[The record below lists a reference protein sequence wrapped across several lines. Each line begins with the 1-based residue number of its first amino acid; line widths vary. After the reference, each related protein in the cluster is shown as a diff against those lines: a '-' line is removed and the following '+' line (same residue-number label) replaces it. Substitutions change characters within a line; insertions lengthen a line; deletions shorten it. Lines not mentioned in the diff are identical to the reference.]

1 MVFTVED
8 HRDDHLV
15 EDHFFPQ
22 LERMVLAAQQPDAA
36 SGRKQNITS
45 GQGREEDAV
54 QLSCPVSGCTIRFS
68 TIIEAVRHLGRLRT
82 PPPAPLVWVETVLR
96 MKILLNSGTG
106 LFELRRDPPDPEY
119 YQIRILKNGKFW

>member
-22 LERMVLAAQQPDAA
+22 LERMVLTAAQQPEAA
-36 SGRKQNITS
+36 SGRKPKITS
-45 GQGREEDAV
+45 GQGPEEDAV

-68 TIIEAVRHLGRLRT
+68 TIIEAVRHLGRLRNRVPYGPVRT
-82 PPPAPLVWVETVLR
+82 
-96 MKILLNSGTG
+96 
-106 LFELRRDPPDPEY
+106 
-119 YQIRILKNGKFW
+119 